1 MAGDLLNRNVND
13 CVDPE
18 DHVMNIRAAS
28 ALTPTITAITG
39 AEADTGAYYDF
50 SGVTP
55 GDLLF
60 HEAGANGRVAT
71 GISNDPIVVGGKSSV
86 VLKQGFGIPH
96 QFDIEASADQA
107 VRADYQ
113 SIEVFSLKD
122 DGTADTMPAPT
133 PCIITSLQQATT
145 TLTITLDPST
155 PYDGWV
161 GTWANIVGA
170 IDNRLNYFN
179 LCIATVSLDRLT
191 LTATVADESTLPTL
205 TVGPY
210 SGGTLGSATLT
221 RDDQIGGARN
231 GYSLRFSGTSTT
243 GAALISRFD
252 GDSAQK
258 SGTLAGNQTL
268 TVASRA
274 VAFDV
279 QSTGQVAP
287 RPTSHYRMVAD
298 PDMLALMDRAADS
311 VSAPMSPRAGRSNV
325 KPWARGRYGMR
336 LSMVAPASM
345 PRPVAKIVSA
355 TKTAS
360 AVATIVTAAAHGLVT
375 GNYVMTV
382 GIRDTT
388 NFANLTTAAA
398 VTVVDATTF
407 TVTIGSSATATSY
420 GGSVIL
426 ANGSYGQPGLVTQI
440 VQSVARDAAG
450 LVTVVGS
457 GTWSGVAPGQYV
469 NLYGVRDNATGADLG
484 FDGVYYCLSTATT
497 TMILGPVADIRAAAL
512 GPALANI
519 AYPATPTGGV
529 VTTTN
534 CGGTVIVRTT
544 TRSHDFAVYEW
555 KQNTMLMEGQG
566 TARPDKS
573 MPVNLVALTSG
584 VVVPVTDTPSAT
596 SGGMSSQ
603 HHLISAASTNATL
616 VKSTPGTIGSVTGS
630 NTNAAVRYLKVYNKA
645 TAPTVGTDTP
655 IRTIMLPPNG
665 TIHLDFPKGLR
676 TSLGIGIGM
685 TTGAAVADTGA
696 VAAAEVISGMEY
708 I

>member
-13 CVDPE
+13 CVDPVE
-18 DHVMNIRAAS
+18 HVVNIRSAS
-28 ALTPTITAITG
+28 ALTPTVTAITG

-71 GISNDPIVVGGKSSV
+71 GIANDPVVVGGKSSV

-96 QFDIEASADQA
+96 QFDIEASVDQA
-107 VRADYQ
+107 ARGDYQ
-113 SIEVFSLKD
+113 SIEVFGLKD

-133 PCIITSLQQATT
+133 PCIIASLQQATT
-145 TLTITLDPST
+145 TLTIVLNAST
-155 PYDGWV
+155 PYDGCV
-161 GTWANIVGA
+161 GTWCNIVGA
-170 IDNRLNYFN
+170 TDNRLNYFN
-179 LCIATVSLDRLT
+179 LCVATVSLDRLT
-191 LTATVADESTLPTL
+191 LTATVSDEATLPSL

-210 SGGTLGSATLT
+210 TAGALGTATLT

-231 GYSLRFSGTSTT
+231 GYALRFSGTSTSY
-243 GAALISRFD
+243 AALVSRFD

-258 SGTLAGNQTL
+258 SGALAGKQTIP
-268 TVASRA
+268 VESRS
-274 VAFDV
+274 VLFDV
-279 QSTGQVAP
+279 QSSGQVAP
-287 RPTSHYRMVAD
+287 RPAAHYRMTAE
-298 PDMLALMDRAADS
+298 PDMLALMDRWTDSIAAPL
-311 VSAPMSPRAGRSNV
+311 SARAGRSNV

-355 TKTAS
+355 TKS
-360 AVATIVTAAAHGLVT
+360 GGVTTTVVTDVDHGLVT
-375 GNYVMTV
+375 GNYVMLV
-382 GIRDTT
+382 GIRDVT
-388 NFANLTTAAA
+388 NFSSMTTAAA
-398 VTVVDATTF
+398 VTVLSSTSF
-407 TVTIGSSATATSY
+407 TVAMVATYTGTSY

-426 ANGSYGQPGLVTQI
+426 ANGGYGQPGLVAQA

-457 GTWSGVAPGQYV
+457 ATWSGVAAGQYV
-469 NLYGVRDNATGADLG
+469 NLHGVRDAATGADLG
-484 FDGVYYCLSTATT
+484 FDGPYYVLSTATS
-497 TMILGPVADIRAAAL
+497 TMILGPVTDIRAAYLPPEAA
-512 GPALANI
+512 GI
-519 AYPATPTGGV
+519 AYPVTPTGAV

-534 CGGTVIVRTT
+534 CGGAVIVRTT

-566 TARPDKS
+566 TARIDKS
-573 MPVNLVALTSG
+573 MPVHLVAVAG
-584 VVVPVTDTPSAT
+584 GAVVPVTDTPSAT
-596 SGGMSSQ
+596 SGGMPSQ

-616 VKSTPGTIGSVTGS
+616 VKSSAGTIGSVTGS

-676 TSLGIGIGM
+676 TSLGIGICM